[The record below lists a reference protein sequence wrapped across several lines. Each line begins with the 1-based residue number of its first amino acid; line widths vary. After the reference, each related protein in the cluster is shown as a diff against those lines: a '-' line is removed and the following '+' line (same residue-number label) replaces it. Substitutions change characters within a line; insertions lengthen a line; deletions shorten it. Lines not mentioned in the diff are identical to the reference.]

1 MDTMTLMSDTSVATE
16 VRKRVLPSRDRFW
29 RPEDFDGSVEAVA
42 QTLSRLARAG
52 ELRRVRRGLYWRGAS
67 TRLGMAPP
75 PPHRLTNEVVGGPG
89 TGPAGWSA
97 ALALGLSTQVPRR
110 ETIAVPGR
118 APRNPGAVH
127 LVSRAASTKRHDERL
142 RPVEV
147 ALLEVLRDW
156 DALVEVPTRDA
167 VGRIARLTDTGA
179 IRLDRL
185 ARASA
190 TEPPRVRER
199 LRRLLVA
206 LGASTYAD
214 AVRPARSESVR
225 RDLALHD

>member
-1 MDTMTLMSDTSVATE
+1 MSDTSVAPE

-29 RPEDFDGSVEAVA
+29 RPEDFDGSSDAVT
-42 QTLSRLARAG
+42 QTLSRLVRAG
-52 ELRRVRRGLYWRGAS
+52 ELRRVRRGLYWRGAP

-75 PPHRLTNEVVGGPG
+75 PPDRLAGEVVGGPG

-127 LVSRAASTKRHDERL
+127 FVSRAASTKRRDERL

-156 DALVEVPTRDA
+156 DGLVEVPTDEA
-167 VGRIARLTDTGA
+167 VGRIARLADTGVL
-179 IRLDRL
+179 RLDRL
-185 ARASA
+185 VRASM

-199 LRRLLVA
+199 LRRLLGA
-206 LGASTYAD
+206 LGRSTSAD

-225 RDLALHD
+225 HDLALAG

>member
-1 MDTMTLMSDTSVATE
+1 MNETSVAGD
-16 VRKRVLPSRDRFW
+16 VRRRVFPSRDRFW
-29 RPEDFDGSVEAVA
+29 RPEEFDGAPDAVA
-42 QTLSRLARAG
+42 QALSRLVRAG
-52 ELRRVRRGLYWRGAS
+52 ELRRVRRGLYWRGAA

-75 PPHRLTNEVVGGPG
+75 PPDRLADEVVGGPG

-110 ETIAVPGR
+110 ETIAVPVR

-127 LVSRAASTKRHDERL
+127 FVSRAASTKRRDERL
-142 RPVEV
+142 RPAEV

-156 DALVEVPTRDA
+156 DALVEVPTHDA
-167 VGRIARLTDTGA
+167 VSRIARLADSGSV
-179 IRLDRL
+179 RLDRL
-185 ARASA
+185 VRASV

-206 LGASTYAD
+206 LGRSISAGT
-214 AVRPARSESVR
+214 VRPARSESVLH
-225 RDLALHD
+225 DLALAG